1 MKKNEESWKR
11 SALMV
16 SILVSLWA
24 MRLAKSSS
32 SLCHSFRSKRWPGLS
47 EISVRGWS
55 SMASIM
61 LLVMEHNTF
70 LWWLCSWSTGI
81 STMWVSFVSPI
92 VVVDV
97 WCLQRCKGLNWE
109 WKMWMVVAESVEKM
123 KRVERER
130 ERCNWSCWEREREIW
145 NVIYHFDTQP
155 LHLRFQR

>member
-70 LWWLCSWSTGI
+70 LWWLLWCSWSTGI

-92 VVVDV
+92 VVVV
-97 WCLQRCKGLNWE
+97 NVCKGLNLEE
-109 WKMWMVVAESVEKM
+109 WRMWWDKDWTIEWCVCCRKRKEKM
-123 KRVERER
+123 KRCRVVV
-130 ERCNWSCWEREREIW
+130 REIW
-145 NVIYHFDTQP
+145 NVIYHFDSQP